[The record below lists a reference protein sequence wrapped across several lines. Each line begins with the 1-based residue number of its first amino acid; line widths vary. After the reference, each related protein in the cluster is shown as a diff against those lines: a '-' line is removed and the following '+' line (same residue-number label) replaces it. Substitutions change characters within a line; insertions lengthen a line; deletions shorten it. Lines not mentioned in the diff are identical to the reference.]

1 MSRYSQ
7 EQYKQDKIAVDAAM
21 QDLSALTIGQKVGRT
36 AIYQGEYAR
45 IAQYFEPIKETVR
58 DTARMF
64 MHISTADRISGF
76 DCLTYQARL
85 EQIVKKIKSMRV
97 FRRKRKISCF
107 EPKLHLQPCYC
118 ARLRAIEAATL
129 IAVAPIELDLKE
141 ELSAKINA
149 ALILEKE
156 FENES
161 V

>member
-1 MSRYSQ
+1 MSSYTQ
-7 EQYKQDKIAVDAAM
+7 EQYKQDKIAVDAAI

-45 IAQYFEPIKETVR
+45 IAQYFEPVHEQVR

-97 FRRKRKISCF
+97 FRRRLKIRCLF
-107 EPKLHLQPCYC
+107 PKLHEKGCVC
-118 ARLRAIEAATL
+118 ADWKRLMEA
-129 IAVAPIELDLKE
+129 
-141 ELSAKINA
+141 S
-149 ALILEKE
+149 
-156 FENES
+156 NES
-161 V
+161 QESGPEKPSRAEESALERVV